1 MSSTSSHGLHDQPST
16 RRVKLKKI
24 LLVDADPVQGP
35 DMRRELEA
43 SGYYLN
49 HVTSP
54 IEARRREAE
63 RVYDLMVFSA
73 ALGEG
78 VLGVLID
85 ELGRRESPPPVLVLA
100 GPEGLKRR
108 ADLDGVTCLMVLR
121 APYTAADVADAARA
135 LAGPPWEEP
144 GTRA

>member
-1 MSSTSSHGLHDQPST
+1 MSTSSQGIHDHPST
-16 RRVKLKKI
+16 RRVRLKKV
-24 LLVDADPVQGP
+24 LLVDADPERGP
-35 DMRRELEA
+35 DLRRELEA

-54 IEARRREAE
+54 TEARRREAA
-63 RVYDLMVFSA
+63 RLYDLVVVA
-73 ALGEG
+73 AELGEG

-85 ELGRRESPPPVLVLA
+85 ELGRRESPPPVLVLS

-121 APYTAADVADAARA
+121 APFTPADVADAARA
-135 LAGPPWEEP
+135 LAGPPWDEP
-144 GTRA
+144 SPRV

>member
-1 MSSTSSHGLHDQPST
+1 MSTSSHGLHDRPST
-16 RRVKLKKI
+16 RRVRLKKV

-35 DMRRELEA
+35 DMRRELEGA
-43 SGYYLN
+43 GYYLN

-54 IEARRREAE
+54 VEARRREAE
-63 RVYDLMVFSA
+63 RVYDLVVVSA
-73 ALGEG
+73 ALGES

-121 APYTAADVADAARA
+121 APFMPADVVDAARA
-135 LAGPPWEEP
+135 LAGPPWDESGP
-144 GTRA
+144 RV

>member
-1 MSSTSSHGLHDQPST
+1 MAATSHPLHDRPST
-16 RRVKLKKI
+16 RRVRIKKV

-35 DMRRELEA
+35 AIRQALEEA
-43 SGYYLN
+43 GYYLN

-54 IEARRREAE
+54 AEARRRESE
-63 RVYDLMVFSA
+63 RLYDLVVMSA

-85 ELGRRESPPPVLVLA
+85 ELGRRESPPPVLILA
-100 GPEGLKRR
+100 GAEGLRRR
-108 ADLDGVTCLMVLR
+108 ADMDGVTCLMVLR
-121 APYTAADVADAARA
+121 APFRPEDTAQAVRT

-144 GTRA
+144 GSRA

>member
-1 MSSTSSHGLHDQPST
+1 MSTSSSHGIHDQPST
-16 RRVKLKKI
+16 RRVRLKRI

-54 IEARRREAE
+54 VEARRREAE

-73 ALGEG
+73 ALGESEIVG
-78 VLGVLID
+78 G
-85 ELGRRESPPPVLVLA
+85 A
-100 GPEGLKRR
+100 
-108 ADLDGVTCLMVLR
+108 T
-121 APYTAADVADAARA
+121 
-135 LAGPPWEEP
+135 
-144 GTRA
+144 